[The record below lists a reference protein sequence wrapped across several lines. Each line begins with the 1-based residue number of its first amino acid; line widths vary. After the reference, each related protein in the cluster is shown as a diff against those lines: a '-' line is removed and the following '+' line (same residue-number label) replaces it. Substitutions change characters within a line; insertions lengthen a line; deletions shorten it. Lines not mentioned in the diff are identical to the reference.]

1 MCTNPLR
8 YEVPDLH
15 CEACEAR
22 VIERLEKVPGVE
34 GVAVDLDTKE
44 VVVLGEEVED
54 AAARKAIML
63 AGYKPVE
70 FGAAA

>member
-34 GVAVDLDTKE
+34 GVAVDLETKE